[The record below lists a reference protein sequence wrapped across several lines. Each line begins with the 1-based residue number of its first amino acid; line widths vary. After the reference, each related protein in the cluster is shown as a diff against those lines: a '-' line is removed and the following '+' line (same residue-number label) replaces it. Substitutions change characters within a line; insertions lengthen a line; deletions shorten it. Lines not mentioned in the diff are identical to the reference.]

1 IVVGALLGAVV
12 ADRLSG
18 AALTRLFGV
27 FAVLIAAQML
37 LSRRRAV
44 SAGDGLPERVP
55 GGVGLA
61 GVGSVIGGISS
72 LFGIGGGSLTVPF
85 LSWCRLPMQ
94 NAVAI
99 SAACGLPIALAGSAG
114 FVATGWGRTELPPWS
129 LGYVYLPAALAIVVT
144 SFPMARVGAR
154 LSHRLPSATL
164 RRIFA
169 AVLIVIGV
177 ELILN

>member
-1 IVVGALLGAVV
+1 MT
-12 ADRLSG
+12 RTT
-18 AALTRLFGV
+18 AARCGR
-27 FAVLIAAQML
+27 ARWP
-37 LSRRRAV
+37 SR
-44 SAGDGLPERVP
+44 
-55 GGVGLA
+55 
-61 GVGSVIGGISS
+61 
-72 LFGIGGGSLTVPF
+72 
-85 LSWCRLPMQ
+85 
-94 NAVAI
+94 
-99 SAACGLPIALAGSAG
+99 
-114 FVATGWGRTELPPWS
+114 RTELPPWS

>member
-1 IVVGALLGAVV
+1 MNHVDAAANTPVANNCVVDLP
-12 ADRLSG
+12 
-18 AALTRLFGV
+18 
-27 FAVLIAAQML
+27 
-37 LSRRRAV
+37 V
-44 SAGDGLPERVP
+44 SCQ
-55 GGVGLA
+55 LA
-61 GVGSVIGGISS
+61 G
-72 LFGIGGGSLTVPF
+72 
-85 LSWCRLPMQ
+85 
-94 NAVAI
+94 
-99 SAACGLPIALAGSAG
+99 AG